1 MNLALLYVW
10 VDATV
15 WSHWNH
21 TLICILTKL
30 SSFLDSYP
38 VSSFLHPESPQGAQ
52 LGVIAEAAD
61 LMTATF

>member
-1 MNLALLYVW
+1 MYG
-10 VDATV
+10 
-15 WSHWNH
+15 
-21 TLICILTKL
+21 LICILTKL